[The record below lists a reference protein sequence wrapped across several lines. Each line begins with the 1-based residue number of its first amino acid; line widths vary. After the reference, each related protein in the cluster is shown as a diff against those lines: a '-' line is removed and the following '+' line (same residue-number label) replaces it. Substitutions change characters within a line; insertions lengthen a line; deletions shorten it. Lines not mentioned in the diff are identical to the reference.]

1 MMNKRPFRFGAVAE
15 GAQSRDAWI
24 AKARKAEELGYSTF
38 LMPDHFVTEF
48 SLIAALMSV
57 ADATSKLRI
66 GSIVFD
72 NDFRHPAVLA
82 REAATLDLLSGGRF
96 ELGLGAGWLPSE
108 YEQTGIPFDP
118 PSVRLS
124 RLEEALSIIKGF
136 FTEELV
142 TFSGKYYTVTDLKGI
157 PKPVQRPHPPIFIG
171 GGGKRLL
178 SIAAREADIIGV
190 HAKVNADGTVDM
202 DERFE
207 TTLAQKVEWLRQVA
221 GERFNG
227 LELNLLVSVVM
238 ITENQRQAAEQYA
251 HERGWSE
258 VTVEQVLGM
267 PYFLIGSVDQIIEE
281 IQMRRER
288 FSISYIAVFDEYME
302 MFAPVVAD
310 LVGT

>member
-1 MMNKRPFRFGAVAE
+1 MTHTTPFRFGLLVE
-15 GAQSRDAWI
+15 QFSTRDALVAI
-24 AKARKAEELGYSTF
+24 ARRAEAAGFST
-38 LMPDHFVTEF
+38 LLVRDHFVAEPFGHQFAPFVT
-48 SLIAALMSV
+48 LAVV
-57 ADATSKLRI
+57 AESTRILRVGTLVI
-66 GSIVFD
+66 D
-72 NDFRHPAVLA
+72 NDYRHPAVLA
-82 REAATLDLLSGGRF
+82 KEAATLDLLSGGRF

-142 TFSGKYYTVTDLKGI
+142 TFSGKYYTVTDLKGT
-157 PKPVQRPHPPIFIG
+157 PKSVQRPHPPIFIG
-171 GGGKRLL
+171 GGGRRLL

-238 ITENQRQAAEQYA
+238 ITEDQRQAAKQYA
-251 HERGWSE
+251 HERG
-258 VTVEQVLGM
+258 
-267 PYFLIGSVDQIIEE
+267 
-281 IQMRRER
+281 
-288 FSISYIAVFDEYME
+288 
-302 MFAPVVAD
+302 
-310 LVGT
+310 